1 MDIWQGFVDW
11 LVYSGIG
18 LARDQLGGALNFFIY
33 DTGKIFLLLLVIIF
47 AISVLRSFFPV
58 EKTKQI
64 IARLPPVVGNI
75 LAALLGIVT
84 PFCSCSAVPLFI
96 GFVRAGIPLG
106 VTFSFLIASPMIN
119 EVALVMLAGL
129 FGWKV
134 ALIYIG
140 TGLLI
145 AIVSGVVIGLLRLE
159 KHVEGFVF
167 GAEGVALAEEKPSWQ
182 ERLSGAWQ
190 DTAEILKKVWLY
202 VLIAIG
208 IGAFIHGYVPQDF
221 FVQFLGKGQWYTVPL
236 AVLLGV
242 PLYSN
247 AAGII
252 PIISALFEKG
262 VPLGTAL
269 AFMMAVTALSFPEFV
284 ILRRVLKPRLLI
296 VFGSV
301 VAIGIMITG
310 FIFNAVKMS

>member
-1 MDIWQGFVDW
+1 MWENAVDW
-11 LVYSGIG
+11 LVYT
-18 LARDQLGGALNFFIY
+18 AWNMPHDQLAGALNFFLY
-33 DTGKIFLLLLVIIF
+33 DTGKILTLLVTIVF
-47 AISVLRSFFPV
+47 AISLLRTFFSV
-58 EKTKQI
+58 ATTKRI
-64 IARLPPVVGNI
+64 IAKLPPVVGNI

-96 GFVRAGIPLG
+96 GFVRGGIPLG

-119 EVALVMLAGL
+119 EVALVLLAGL
-129 FGWKV
+129 FGWKI

-145 AIVSGVVIGLLRLE
+145 AIVAGLVIGWLKLE
-159 KHVEGFVF
+159 SSVEGFVF
-167 GAEGVALAEEKPSWQ
+167 GKDAEALVEEKPTWK
-182 ERLSGAWQ
+182 ERFSGAWN
-190 DTAEILKKVWLY
+190 DTTEILYKVWIY
-202 VLIAIG
+202 VLVAIA
-208 IGAFIHGYVPQDF
+208 IGAFIHGYVPEDF
-221 FVQFLGKGQWYTVPL
+221 FVEYLGKGQWYSVPL
-236 AVLLGV
+236 ATLLGI

-284 ILRRVLKPRLLI
+284 ILRRVLKLRLLV
-296 VFGSV
+296 VFASV
-301 VAIGIMITG
+301 VGAGIMITG
-310 FIFNAVKMS
+310 FLFNAVQL